1 MAKKTAPATRK
12 SASTKLPKAPKR
24 YRNFV
29 KRYPGL
35 ARAWDSINE
44 AGAAGPLDKRTQRL
58 VKMAAAMGAMR
69 EGAVRSGARK
79 AAAEGIPLAEIEQLI
94 PLVAGIVGLPS
105 SVACWGW
112 VRDALDLD

>member
-12 SASTKLPKAPKR
+12 SVSTKLPKAPKR
-24 YRNFV
+24 YRGFV

-35 ARAWDSINE
+35 AQAWESINE
-44 AGAAGPLDKRTQRL
+44 VGSDGPLDRRTQRL

-94 PLVAGIVGLPS
+94 PLVAGTLGMPAV
-105 SVACWGW
+105 VACWSW
-112 VRDALDLD
+112 IHDAIDTD

>member
-1 MAKKTAPATRK
+1 VAKKSLSATRK
-12 SASTKLPKAPKR
+12 PSATRLPKAPKR

-44 AGAAGPLDKRTQRL
+44 AGSDGPLDRRTQRL